1 MISIKKKIE
10 KIPRWRAKEG
20 ETYYHLSATLHVLEA
35 VESFSTIDDVFHSLG
50 NYFKTK
56 EAAQNVSQR
65 MLEIFKDSKAF

>member
-1 MISIKKKIE
+1 MTREHIE

>member
-35 VESFSTIDDVFHSLG
+35 VESLSTIDDVFHSL
-50 NYFKTK
+50 
-56 EAAQNVSQR
+56 
-65 MLEIFKDSKAF
+65 